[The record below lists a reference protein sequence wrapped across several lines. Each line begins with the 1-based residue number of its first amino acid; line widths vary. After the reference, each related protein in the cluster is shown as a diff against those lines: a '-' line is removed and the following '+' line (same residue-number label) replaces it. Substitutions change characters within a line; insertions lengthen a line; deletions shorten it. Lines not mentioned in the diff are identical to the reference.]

1 MSENTA
7 PAPRKVRRTVTGVVT
22 SDKMDK
28 TIKVMV
34 LREFKHPKYE
44 KRIRRQTV
52 YAAHD
57 ENNDAKA
64 GDTVEI
70 TETRRLAKTKTWRLV
85 KVLKRAL

>member
-1 MSENTA
+1 MSQTTA
-7 PAPRKVRRTVTGVVT
+7 SGERSVRRSVTGVVT

-44 KRIRRQTV
+44 KRMRRKTV

-57 ENNDAKA
+57 ETNDAKA

-70 TETRRLAKTKTWRLV
+70 TETRRLSKSKTWRLLKVV
-85 KVLKRAL
+85 KRRQ